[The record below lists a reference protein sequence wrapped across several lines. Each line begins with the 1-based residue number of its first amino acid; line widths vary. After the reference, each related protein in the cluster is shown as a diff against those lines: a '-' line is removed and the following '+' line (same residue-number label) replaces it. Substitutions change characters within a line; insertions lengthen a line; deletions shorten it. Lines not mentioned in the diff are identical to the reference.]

1 MLRFF
6 ERNFKRRAELFRKAQ
21 NTRFIAAET
30 EPLKYTPL
38 VNSARDHA
46 KNLRRYFTI
55 HRIAARIE
63 RTDLKNRAIRFV
75 KNSAPKIAKNNA
87 PKADFAFGALK
98 ATLPYFLSSA
108 ARAETHSRRAQ
119 LNFTHYTF
127 FIAKSPYSAS
137 AYFSALPYSRI

>member
-6 ERNFKRRAELFRKAQ
+6 ERNFKRRPNFSARRKKHA
-21 NTRFIAAET
+21 IAAET

-46 KNLRRYFTI
+46 QNPRRYFTI
-55 HRIAARIE
+55 HRIAMCIK

-75 KNSAPKIAKNNA
+75 KNSTPKIAQNNA

-108 ARAETHSRRAQ
+108 AARNRRAVH
-119 LNFTHYTF
+119 N
-127 FIAKSPYSAS
+127 
-137 AYFSALPYSRI
+137 